1 MTQETAPSTPPPIR
15 KKAEQRAS
23 YVPME
28 NNPNKCPVCKSFL
41 KKQQPG
47 LPKICIPCYY
57 RNMAKEAAEL
67 KASNPDAPIKTK
79 LLIGKL

>member
-1 MTQETAPSTPPPIR
+1 MTQETAPSTSPPIR
-15 KKAEQRAS
+15 KKADQRAS

-41 KKQQPG
+41 KKQQLG
-47 LPKICIPCYY
+47 QPKICIPCYY

-67 KASNPDAPIKTK
+67 KASNPDAPTKTNVK
-79 LLIGKL
+79 IGTL

>member
-1 MTQETAPSTPPPIR
+1 MTQATAPSTPPPTR
-15 KKAEQRAS
+15 TKSRQRAS

-28 NNPNKCPVCKSFL
+28 NNPRKCPACNSWL
-41 KKQQPG
+41 KKVERGQ
-47 LPKICIPCYY
+47 PKICIACYY
-57 RNMAKEAAEL
+57 RDKAKADAEL